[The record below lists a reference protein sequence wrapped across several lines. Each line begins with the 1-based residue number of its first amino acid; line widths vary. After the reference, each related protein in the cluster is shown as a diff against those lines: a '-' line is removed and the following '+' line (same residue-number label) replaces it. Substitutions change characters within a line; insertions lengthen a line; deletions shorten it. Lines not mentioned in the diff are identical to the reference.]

1 MNMKIELAI
10 VEDNEFLVKSI
21 TEKLSLFPDKFK
33 IVFVGRN
40 GQEIVDYLVSNQ
52 KKPDVIL
59 MDIEMPVME
68 GIRATEIISE
78 KYPEIK
84 IIMLTVFDDEEKIF
98 NAIKAGAS
106 GYLLKDEPV
115 ERILENIEIVLLGGA
130 PMSATI
136 AAKTLQLLKRSEKSS
151 TTEKNNTYNLSKR
164 EIEILELLKQGYD
177 YNRAAEQLFISPFT
191 VRKHIEN
198 IYRKL
203 QVNNKMQA
211 VQKAIQNKIIK

>member
-1 MNMKIELAI
+1 MKIELAI
-10 VEDNEFLVKSI
+10 AEDNEFLIKSI

-40 GQEIVDYLVSNQ
+40 GKEMVDYISTN

-59 MDIEMPVME
+59 MDIEMPVMD
-68 GIRATEIISE
+68 GIRATELIAE
-78 KYPEIK
+78 KFPEIK

-115 ERILENIEIVLLGGA
+115 ERLLENIEIVLFGGA

-136 AAKTLQLLKRSEKSS
+136 AAKTLQLLRRSEKSS
-151 TTEKNNTYNLSKR
+151 TVEVINDFNLSKR